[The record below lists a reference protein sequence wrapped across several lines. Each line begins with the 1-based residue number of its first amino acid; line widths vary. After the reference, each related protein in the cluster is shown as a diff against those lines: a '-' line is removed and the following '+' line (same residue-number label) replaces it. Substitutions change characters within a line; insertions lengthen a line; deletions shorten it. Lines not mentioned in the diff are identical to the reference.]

1 MKISAAQLNYTVGR
15 ASPTRS
21 DSFGEPECVRS
32 KLTLPYLCSR
42 LHGPTMT
49 IASRNLA
56 YIRFRLVPL
65 PEPRTMRSPLS
76 GVVALLT
83 AILLT
88 ACATPVESSQIPSI
102 PSCCTS
108 LVSLPFSPLPSDELT
123 TVSIGPAPWFPF
135 SRGDES
141 PFVAFS
147 LPASTRT
154 QVLRIYTFPQLGGAA
169 RVFVPSVLWL
179 DERHAPI
186 GPGMSPA
193 LRQASDLLRGSHF
206 RVEMP
211 VPPGARHAVVY
222 SAAALRDRTFLLHI
236 PASVQSVPIGNGGMI
251 YLPVAARVQPVAA
264 SPTGTLRVLL
274 EARS

>member
-1 MKISAAQLNYTVGR
+1 LSIG
-15 ASPTRS
+15 
-21 DSFGEPECVRS
+21 
-32 KLTLPYLCSR
+32 
-42 LHGPTMT
+42 LHGSTT
-49 IASRNLA
+49 AISSRKLA
-56 YIRFRLVPL
+56 CIRFLFVL
-65 PEPRTMRSPLS
+65 PRPESPTMRSPLS
-76 GVVALLT
+76 GVVPLLT

-88 ACATPVESSQIPSI
+88 ACATPVEWSQIPSS

-108 LVSLPFSPLPSDELT
+108 LASLPFSPLPSDELT

-135 SRGDES
+135 GRGEES

-147 LPASTRT
+147 LPVSART
-154 QVLRIYTFPQLGGAA
+154 QVLRIDTFPQMMGGA

-186 GPGMSPA
+186 GPGVSPT

-211 VPPGARHAVVY
+211 VPSGARHAVVY
-222 SAAALRDRTFLLHI
+222 SAAVVRDRTFLMHI

-251 YLPVAARVQPVAA
+251 YLPVAARVQPVVA

-274 EARS
+274 ESRS